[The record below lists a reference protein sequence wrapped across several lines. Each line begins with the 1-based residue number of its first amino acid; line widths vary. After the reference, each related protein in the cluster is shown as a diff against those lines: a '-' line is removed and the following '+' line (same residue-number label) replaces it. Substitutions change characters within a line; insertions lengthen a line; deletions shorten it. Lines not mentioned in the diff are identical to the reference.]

1 MDTLMHSIIYTRE
14 KKILGKDLQD
24 EINSIYFLVAKQKE
38 KKKTRGQIPK
48 TRVDFRITT
57 PHPGKTSS
65 GTINS
70 TQADALIPGSFNPI
84 QDH

>member
-1 MDTLMHSIIYTRE
+1 MDKLTYSIIYTRE

-24 EINSIYFLVAKQKE
+24 EINSIYFLVVRQKE
-38 KKKTRGQIPK
+38 KKKKLEARFTK

-65 GTINS
+65 GTVN
-70 TQADALIPGSFNPI
+70 
-84 QDH
+84 

>member
-1 MDTLMHSIIYTRE
+1 MKSIRFISLLRN
-14 KKILGKDLQD
+14 KR
-24 EINSIYFLVAKQKE
+24 
-38 KKKTRGQIPK
+38 KKKTTRGQIPK

-57 PHPGKTSS
+57 HHPGKTSS

>member
-1 MDTLMHSIIYTRE
+1 MYTRE

-24 EINSIYFLVAKQKE
+24 EINSIYFLVAIQKE
-38 KKKTRGQIPK
+38 KKLLEARFTK